1 MTKNYEMTL
10 KNSLAPF
17 LVCVCVLKKGTKK
30 VLLIYDEKKY
40 QSLNRAPTISA
51 FEA

>member
-10 KNSLAPF
+10 KNSLVPF
-17 LVCVCVLKKGTKK
+17 LLCVCVLKKGTKK
-30 VLLIYDEKKY
+30 VLSMMKKKD